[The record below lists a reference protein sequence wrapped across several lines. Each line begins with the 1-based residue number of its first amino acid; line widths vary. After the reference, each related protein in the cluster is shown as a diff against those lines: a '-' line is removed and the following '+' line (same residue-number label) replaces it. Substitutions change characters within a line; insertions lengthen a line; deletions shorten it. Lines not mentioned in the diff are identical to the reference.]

1 MDHDTRYDR
10 TRRQLRWHF
19 VGADNG
25 DDAVVPALVD
35 RWRTTR
41 QVSANNSREPV
52 AKGFFLF
59 TLARPA
65 QRGQH
70 EYVL

>member
-10 TRRQLRWHF
+10 RRGKLRWHF

-25 DDAVVPALVD
+25 NDAVVPALVD

-52 AKGFFLF
+52 AKGFSFSPW
-59 TLARPA
+59 RDRH
-65 QRGQH
+65 RGQH